1 MRLLTRLALLFA
13 LLSSARPASAQPALD
28 LRNFRPP
35 TDPRG
40 SLYLEPS
47 TTPGPGA
54 WNVGAWFSY
63 AHRQI
68 VVEGLDGGTR
78 VPLEHQ
84 LSLDYLASVG
94 LGEQLAL
101 GLTLPTVL
109 YQSGDDIRPLASD
122 SALPRTAIGDLG
134 FTAKASLLAPGEL
147 GGFGLG
153 AIARVTTPTGDTSS
167 YLGEEA
173 VSGELRVL
181 AELRL
186 IALDVRATA
195 GARVRGLEQTYL
207 GEEFGNDLPW
217 GFSVSLRPQVL
228 GLDDRGRWIW
238 TLETRGAVSI
248 TPDMAT
254 SDQSPALYA
263 ASARYSVGQVS
274 AIAGVE
280 LPITDAVGSPSV
292 RVVAGIGWAPR
303 FEDADKDGVEDE
315 KDECPELAEDR
326 DGFEDSDGCP
336 DWDNDD
342 DGVGD
347 EDDRCPT
354 QQEDEDEVDD
364 DDGCPEPPGKAAA
377 KAGNGPDGDGDAIPD
392 ARDECADAPE
402 DADEFE
408 DEDGCPDLD
417 NDRDGVEDEDDAC
430 PMQAG
435 PRRDDAKLSGCPSP
449 DGDLD
454 TFDDSED
461 QCPKEREDFDGDRDL
476 DGCPDAAVAGG
487 AQRNAPLLAIQQK
500 GHELSLQARVT
511 PAFVAGAQSTELAP
525 ASLPLMR
532 ALAAEL
538 NQHPTW
544 VVLVGVRPS
553 ANAPDAEQEAL
564 NRSFAIVHALRS
576 FTHRDEAA
584 ESVGFAAV
592 RDQPGARASGVGWLL
607 LAPRDATAAPKKP

>member
-1 MRLLTRLALLFA
+1 MRLLTRLALLLV
-13 LLSSARPASAQPALD
+13 LLSSARLASAQPALD

-47 TTPGPGA
+47 TTPGHGA

-68 VVEGLDGGTR
+68 VVEGLEGGTR
-78 VPLEHQ
+78 IPLEHQ
-84 LSLDYLASVG
+84 LSLDYLASIG

-109 YQSGDDIRPLASD
+109 YQTGDDIRPLASS
-122 SALPRTAIGDLG
+122 SALPRTAIGDVG

-153 AIARVTTPTGDTSS
+153 AIARVTAPTGDTSS
-167 YLGEEA
+167 YLGEDA
-173 VSGELRVL
+173 VTGELRVL

-186 IALDVRATA
+186 IALDIRGTA

-217 GFSVSLRPQVL
+217 GFSVSLRPQVF
-228 GLDDRGRWIW
+228 GLDDEGRWSW
-238 TLETRGAVSI
+238 TLETRGAVSL
-248 TPDMAT
+248 TPDVAT
-254 SDQSPALYA
+254 SDQSPALYG
-263 ASARYSVGQVS
+263 ASARYTAGQVS

-280 LPITDAVGSPSV
+280 LPITDAVGNPSV
-292 RVVAGIGWAPR
+292 RVIAGIGWAPR
-303 FEDADKDGVEDE
+303 FEDQDKDGVEDA
-315 KDECPELAEDR
+315 KDECPELEEDR

-364 DDGCPEPPGKAAA
+364 EDGCPEAAA
-377 KAGNGPDGDGDAIPD
+377 NAEGTAAAGPDGDGDGVAD
-392 ARDECADAPE
+392 ARDRCKTDAE
-402 DADEFE
+402 DGDAFE
-408 DEDGCPDLD
+408 DDDGCPEAD
-417 NDRDGVEDEDDAC
+417 NDGDGVEDEDDAC
-430 PMQAG
+430 PLQAG
-435 PRRDDAKLSGCPSP
+435 PRRQDVKLSGCPNP

-454 TFDDSED
+454 TFDDAED
-461 QCPKEREDFDGDRDL
+461 QCPKEREDFDGDQDL
-476 DGCPDAAVAGG
+476 DGCPDAAVAGR
-487 AQRNAPLLAIQQK
+487 AQGAPLVVIRAK
-500 GHELSLQARVT
+500 GRELTLQTRAP
-511 PAFVAGAQSTELAP
+511 PAFAAGAQSAELAP
-525 ASLPLMR
+525 ASLPLIR

-538 NQHPTW
+538 NQNPTW

-553 ANAPDAEQEAL
+553 AATADAEQEAL

-584 ESVGFAAV
+584 ESVGFSAV
-592 RDQPGARASGVGWLL
+592 RDAPGARASGVGWLL
-607 LAPRDATAAPKKP
+607 LAPPGTPPRNGQ